1 MPKLPQSWRICRLIR
16 IKFMHLFRPCIA
28 FLAITLPWLN
38 PFTFGP
44 TPAVFPWLFSTICLL
59 MLATVVQTR
68 WLVRVSAGAWL
79 AAALV
84 SAGFGLLQYFGA
96 TEPFGGW
103 INGTRLGEAFG
114 NLRQRNQY
122 ATLTSIGL
130 WVALWWMVQFATKNK
145 ARYAYEISVVAVF
158 AFILLALGNAASGS
172 RTGLSQWI
180 LIAAMCLWWQYR
192 GTEKI
197 GAWAVFAL
205 LVYGVG
211 LFALPL
217 ALKFFMQIDSAGLM
231 GRLSENVGCSSR
243 KVLWSNVLYLIAQK
257 PWFGWGW
264 GELDYA
270 HFITVY
276 PEGSARFCEI
286 LDNAHNLPLH
296 LAVEL
301 GVPLALLA
309 CGTLLWLI
317 VTAKP
322 WLERNPTRQMAWG
335 ILAVIGLHSLLEY
348 PLWYGPFQAAFL
360 LCVAILSGVLEPEKW
375 QRLFPVPALQ
385 MQTWVSLATM
395 LISAVL
401 ALALWDYWRISQI
414 YTAVED
420 RDPAY
425 QEDTINRVRQTWFFK
440 GQHQFAEFTTTPLT
454 EENAEFIHD
463 MAAELLHFSPE
474 PRVVNALIQSSL
486 YLGRVDEALFY
497 QQQYTAAYG
506 TYKSLQ

>member
-1 MPKLPQSWRICRLIR
+1 M
-16 IKFMHLFRPCIA
+16 RPFLA
-28 FLAITLPWLN
+28 FVAITLPWLN

-44 TPAVFPWLFSTICLL
+44 TPAVLPWVFSTICLV
-59 MLATVVQTR
+59 MLATVVQAQ
-68 WLVRVSAGAWL
+68 WLVRVSTSAWL
-79 AAALV
+79 TAATV
-84 SAGFGLLQYFGA
+84 SAIFGLLQYFGA
-96 TEPFGGW
+96 TEPFGAW
-103 INGTRLGEAFG
+103 VNGTRMGEAFG

-130 WVALWWMVQFATKNK
+130 LVALWFLMMQNAIKNK
-145 ARYAYEISVVAVF
+145 ARYAYAACVGIGF
-158 AFILLALGNAASGS
+158 CIILLALGNAASGS

-180 LIAAMCLWWQYR
+180 VIALLCLWWQR
-192 GTEKI
+192 QGTKKI
-197 GAWAVFAL
+197 GFFAVSAL
-205 LVYGVG
+205 AIYGVG
-211 LFALPL
+211 LFLLPF
-217 ALKFFMQIDSAGLM
+217 ALKLFMHVDSAGLM

-270 HFITVY
+270 HFITAY

-322 WLERNPTRQMAWG
+322 WQERDPTRQLAWG

-348 PLWYGPFQAAFL
+348 PLWYAPFQAAFL
-360 LCVAILSGVLEPEKW
+360 LCVVILSGILEPNRWE
-375 QRLFPVPALQ
+375 RLFPLPAFQVQAIMTLG
-385 MQTWVSLATM
+385 TT

-414 YTAVED
+414 YVAVED
-420 RDPAY
+420 RDPTY

-454 EENAEFIHD
+454 ENNALFIHD
-463 MAAELLHFSPE
+463 MAEELLHFSPE

-486 YLGRVDEALFY
+486 YLGRADEALFY

-506 TYKSLQ
+506 TYGK